1 MSSFETSFVLQ
12 EKAQEDVSKHLVSIT
27 GLLVG
32 ADTEQQSDIVL
43 AQLSQEMYNSGLL
56 LLLLKN
62 MHRIDFEV
70 DITDSC
76 FVGPSSL
83 LIYTECAG
91 QEGRRPD
98 LQQRVAAADWDENTH
113 RGVHLHQPG
122 DRVHSVPGV

>member
-1 MSSFETSFVLQ
+1 MQRTVSARRELLHYQALQTAANKLIHQVTSSHLTSFLIEMFLLQ

-32 ADTEQQSDIVL
+32 ADTDQQSDIVL

-70 DITDSC
+70 VIEQ
-76 FVGPSSL
+76 VL
-83 LIYTECAG
+83 
-91 QEGRRPD
+91 
-98 LQQRVAAADWDENTH
+98 
-113 RGVHLHQPG
+113 
-122 DRVHSVPGV
+122 

>member
-1 MSSFETSFVLQ
+1 MLQ

-70 DITDSC
+70 DILVTVD
-76 FVGPSSL
+76 L
-83 LIYTECAG
+83 KD
-91 QEGRRPD
+91 RP
-98 LQQRVAAADWDENTH
+98 H
-113 RGVHLHQPG
+113 I
-122 DRVHSVPGV
+122 

>member
-1 MSSFETSFVLQ
+1 MGRSRQEKYFVCQSLQRTVSARRELLHYQALQTAANKLIHQVTSSHLTSSLIEMFLLQ

-32 ADTEQQSDIVL
+32 ADTDQQSDIVL

-70 DITDSC
+70 VIEQ
-76 FVGPSSL
+76 VL
-83 LIYTECAG
+83 
-91 QEGRRPD
+91 
-98 LQQRVAAADWDENTH
+98 
-113 RGVHLHQPG
+113 
-122 DRVHSVPGV
+122 

>member
-1 MSSFETSFVLQ
+1 MSSFETSLVLQ

-62 MHRIDFEV
+62 MHKIDFEV
-70 DITDSC
+70 RILKVCT
-76 FVGPSSL
+76 
-83 LIYTECAG
+83 
-91 QEGRRPD
+91 
-98 LQQRVAAADWDENTH
+98 
-113 RGVHLHQPG
+113 
-122 DRVHSVPGV
+122 

>member
-1 MSSFETSFVLQ
+1 MQ

-32 ADTEQQSDIVL
+32 ADTDQQSDIVL

-70 DITDSC
+70 EIKHFFDKQNPYSP
-76 FVGPSSL
+76 VYS
-83 LIYTECAG
+83 G
-91 QEGRRPD
+91 QEGRGTD
-98 LQQRVAAADWDENTH
+98 LQ
-113 RGVHLHQPG
+113 
-122 DRVHSVPGV
+122 

>member
-1 MSSFETSFVLQ
+1 MMLAISSLLTWVTDLMVHLSVLADASAS
-12 EKAQEDVSKHLVSIT
+12 ESKYKKAQEDVSKHLVSIT

-70 DITDSC
+70 DIYQLIC
-76 FVGPSSL
+76 KRQNSL
-83 LIYTECAG
+83 QSMSRA
-91 QEGRRPD
+91 RRTP
-98 LQQRVAAADWDENTH
+98 R
-113 RGVHLHQPG
+113 P
-122 DRVHSVPGV
+122 

>member
-1 MSSFETSFVLQ
+1 M
-12 EKAQEDVSKHLVSIT
+12 SKHLVSIT

-70 DITDSC
+70 DI
-76 FVGPSSL
+76 
-83 LIYTECAG
+83 
-91 QEGRRPD
+91 
-98 LQQRVAAADWDENTH
+98 
-113 RGVHLHQPG
+113 
-122 DRVHSVPGV
+122 